1 MAVKYS
7 NNSVLL
13 QFQLFSL
20 PSSSAFIWFD
30 LRLTAEQTENWAR
43 KVFFYFVNPRA
54 GYNKHVILLGKFLT
68 YLDVMLGADIISMI
82 NICHDI
88 SDKKLV

>member
-1 MAVKYS
+1 MTVQYS

-20 PSSSAFIWFD
+20 LPPAFIWFE
-30 LRLTAEQTENWAR
+30 LSLTAEQTESWDR

-54 GYNKHVILLGKFLT
+54 GYNKHLILLGKFLT
-68 YLDVMLGADIISMI
+68 GLDVMLGADNISMI
-82 NICHDI
+82 NICYDI